1 MFSIS
6 SLYFHVTLQVQAT
19 SISHASGFNCLPLLS
34 IHFLP
39 PHNPFPLDLLRSCH
53 SPHPKC
59 FSGFL
64 QLFNCNPDFLQGHSA
79 VGSTLLTHG
88 FPLSLQEGEPS
99 ANDPIHGAV
108 HIVTLGTYSI
118 FVKQVKE
125 QYPLQRTVR
134 ESGLDECQEVMA
146 GEGFHYGMCSRG
158 IKGRP

>member
-1 MFSIS
+1 MSLFRFEPPASLMQVVSTAYLSSLFIVATTQSIS
-6 SLYFHVTLQVQAT
+6 SRSTQIV
-19 SISHASGFNCLPLLS
+19 
-34 IHFLP
+34 
-39 PHNPFPLDLLRSCH
+39 PFPPTLNALVASYSSSTTIQTFCRATTLYS
-53 SPHPKC
+53 
-59 FSGFL
+59 
-64 QLFNCNPDFLQGHSA
+64 

-125 QYPLQRTVR
+125 QYPRQRTVR
-134 ESGLDECQEVMA
+134 ERGLDECQEVKA